1 MQVDLYNGR
10 KMVADCCCMLVVVF
24 CMNDIVELAV
34 DKQYYQ
40 LIQGAL

>member
-1 MQVDLYNGR
+1 MAVKWWLI
-10 KMVADCCCMLVVVF
+10 VVCMLVVVF